1 MSPTSSING
10 TKSLSLD
17 ELQDKYQAAV
27 AGTMFKQLLKSL
39 RSGTGKV
46 AYLDGGM
53 TEDIFRDRL
62 DDQLSEILADSHGEA
77 FAKPFFDKLA
87 QEMTGRQSGKPALDV
102 SV

>member
-1 MSPTSSING
+1 MNPVAAVTG
-10 TKSLSLD
+10 AKSLSMD
-17 ELQDKYQAAV
+17 DLQEKYQSAV

-62 DDQLSEILADSHGEA
+62 DDQLSEILATTHGEA
-77 FAKPFFDKLA
+77 FAKPFFDKLS
-87 QEMTGRQSGKPALDV
+87 QEMTGRKSLDV
-102 SV
+102 TM